1 MSTVSN
7 LDSGAPPQ
15 AGEGRSGGSAEPQ
28 PRILCVDDEPV
39 MLSLLRRTLG
49 SRFEVVTL
57 EDPVAALELLSKGG
71 FAVVICDMK
80 MPRMAGTTFL
90 ERVKAVAPTCTRLAL
105 TGCLDWQL
113 PDELAFGIL
122 TKPCPLALLEA
133 TVAAAVQFHALAVGE
148 PPRAEVPAASPS
160 PPAASPSPPAA
171 REPRASHLTA
181 SAPRVPVAIQ
191 SGLRPRELEAAVDER
206 APGGAAHSIPAARS
220 LRLGIALLGTHVAL
234 WPRATLL
241 GRAKDCDIVVEDPR
255 VAARHVRFFS
265 SWRGVTVQDV
275 SGTHSVQVNG
285 APLAGVRFIQPG
297 DRIDLGPFEI
307 RVELA
312 ESSGESEKLDKAER
326 C

>member
-1 MSTVSN
+1 MSTVSSI
-7 LDSGAPPQ
+7 DSGASHE
-15 AGEGRSGGSAEPQ
+15 AGEGRTGGKAEPQ

-39 MLSLLRRTLG
+39 MLSLLQRTLG
-49 SRFEVVTL
+49 SRFEVVTQQ
-57 EDPVAALELLSKGG
+57 DPLAALELLKGGG

-80 MPRMAGTTFL
+80 MPRMAGTAFL
-90 ERVKAVAPTCTRLAL
+90 ERVKAVAPSCTRLAL

-113 PDELAFGIL
+113 PDDLAFGIL

-133 TVAAAVQFHALAVGE
+133 TVVAAAQFHALAVGE
-148 PPRAEVPAASPS
+148 PPRVEPAAAS
-160 PPAASPSPPAA
+160 AAVA
-171 REPRASHLTA
+171 REPRASHLTGT
-181 SAPRVPVAIQ
+181 PRVPVAVQ

-220 LRLGIALLGTHVAL
+220 LRLALALLGTRVEL

-255 VAARHVRFFS
+255 IAARHVRFFS

-275 SGTHSVQVNG
+275 SGTHSLQVNG
-285 APLAGVRFIQPG
+285 APLDGVRFIQPG
-297 DRIDLGPFEI
+297 DRIDLGPFDI
-307 RVELA
+307 RVEVA
-312 ESSGESEKLDKAER
+312 ESSEDSEKLDKAER

>member
-1 MSTVSN
+1 MSTVSS
-7 LDSGAPPQ
+7 LDSGASDQ
-15 AGEGRSGGSAEPQ
+15 AGDASSGGSAKSQ

-39 MLSLLRRTLG
+39 MLSLLQRTLG
-49 SRFEVVTL
+49 ARFEVVTQQ
-57 EDPVAALELLSKGG
+57 DPGAALELLKGGG

-90 ERVKAVAPTCTRLAL
+90 ERVKAVAPACTRLAL

-113 PDELAFGIL
+113 PDDLAFGIL
-122 TKPCPLALLEA
+122 TKPCPLPLLEA
-133 TVAAAVQFHALAVGE
+133 TVVAAVQFHALAVGE
-148 PPRAEVPAASPS
+148 PPRAEPSEAPASP
-160 PPAASPSPPAA
+160 PVPSPARAGHHTLGAA
-171 REPRASHLTA
+171 P
-181 SAPRVPVAIQ
+181 VPVAVQ

-220 LRLGIALLGTHVAL
+220 LRLAVALLGTRVEL

-275 SGTHSVQVNG
+275 SGTRSVQVNG
-285 APLAGVRFIQPG
+285 APLVGVRFVQPG

-307 RVELA
+307 RVEVA
-312 ESSGESEKLDKAER
+312 ESSEESEKLDKAER